1 MLLEIARAENERI
14 ELEPEALPPLNASVG
29 LPGCCIGPKRVVFAV
44 D

>member
-1 MLLEIARAENERI
+1 MLLEIENERI
-14 ELEPEALPPLNASVG
+14 GLEPEALPVPLNASVG